1 MKEIQLFLRP
11 APGKKP
17 EFLASVRPVDPNPA
31 AIRIWEAVLTILSP
45 VSRSSSSAA
54 VVVLEDY
61 TREGWA
67 WKPDKTNSLT
77 NLTVESTDG
86 RNKLPGFVGFLKQ
99 RQKSAFGRFGPAGV
113 WVVSYVQTS
122 GGGGGN
128 KQPNNPPRMDCRIS
142 TNIQS
147 IPNCHLRQPSSVPVG
162 ANSSSRNQPQS
173 TTPSA
178 ASASAHSRQ
187 QAPSDNKK
195 KGGLLGKLLG
205 AQQRTNQHV
214 AVATGKGTVPTT
226 TKKSSSANSTAAA
239 AAATKL
245 TAPDETST
253 KTVQE
258 VFTEF
263 RQFCQDT
270 MLDFDIAPDQ
280 VLKIP
285 ILLKDHCEGLPESE
299 RPKVTMDLLK
309 YMVYEAAEEVNDEW
323 VAVKEPS
330 EFMDDVVIA
339 VYKEGAAPPEVL
351 EDLNKGE
358 LPDEVLGQ
366 QRAVQQERA
375 RIVAT
380 SESRHKQ
387 QLEQQA
393 HTGGG
398 SYLEGGEDE
407 DDDQGE
413 HVVEALNTK
422 KRDRRTIEDYER
434 EKRQNAAKQGR
445 T

>member
-11 APGKKP
+11 APGAKP

-31 AIRIWEAVLTILSP
+31 AIQIWEAVLSTL
-45 VSRSSSSAA
+45 SSSSSNSSSNSTA

-113 WVVSYVQTS
+113 WVVSYVQTT
-122 GGGGGN
+122 GGGGN
-128 KQPNNPPRMDCRIS
+128 KQQNNPPRMDCRIG

-147 IPNCHLRQPSSVPVG
+147 IPNCHLRQPTSVPGG
-162 ANSSSRNQPQS
+162 ANSGIRNQKQS
-173 TTPSA
+173 ATTSA
-178 ASASAHSRQ
+178 ASAATKSRQ
-187 QAPSDNKK
+187 PAPADNKK

-214 AVATGKGTVPTT
+214 AVATGKGSVPTST
-226 TKKSSSANSTAAA
+226 KSSSASSASA
-239 AAATKL
+239 AAATEI

-309 YMVYEAAEEVNDEW
+309 YMVYEAAEEVNEEW

-330 EFMDDVVIA
+330 EFVDDVVIA

-398 SYLEGGEDE
+398 AYLDGGED
-407 DDDQGE
+407 DDDYEGE